1 VDRMVYLGMVGARDT
16 AEAQAIVSNNL
27 ANANTTGFRADLEQ
41 LKSLPVYGPG
51 QASRAYA
58 VVQTPASDLTPSA
71 PINTGRD
78 LDVAVQGDGWI
89 AVQAPDGTEAYT
101 RAGDLHISTGGILT
115 TGAGHPVLG
124 NGGGPVALP
133 PAQKVDIAADGTI
146 SVQPTGQTDMV
157 VLDRIKLVRPPDSE
171 LTKGEDGLFRLASG
185 DEAPADGTVRV
196 VSGAIESS
204 NVNSVD
210 ALVRMIDLSRTF
222 DLQVK
227 VMKEAES
234 TDASATRLI
243 SMT

>member
-1 VDRMVYLGMVGARDT
+1 MVYIGMVGARDT

-27 ANANTTGFRADLEQ
+27 ANANTPGFRADLEQ

-58 VVQTPASDLTPSA
+58 IVQTPASDLTPSA

-78 LDVAVQGDGWI
+78 LDIAVQGDGWI

-101 RAGDLHISTGGILT
+101 RSGDLRISTGGILT

-124 NGGGPVALP
+124 NGGGPIALP

-146 SVQPTGQTDMV
+146 SVQPTGQSNMA
-157 VLDRIKLVRPPDSE
+157 VLDRIKLVRPPDSQ
-171 LTKGEDGLFRLASG
+171 LSKGEEGLFRLASG
-185 DEAPADGTVRV
+185 DQAPADGTVRV

-204 NVNSVD
+204 NVNSVE
-210 ALVRMIDLSRTF
+210 ALVRMIDLARTF

-227 VMKEAES
+227 VMKEAET
-234 TDASATRLI
+234 TDASTTRLI

>member
-1 VDRMVYLGMVGARDT
+1 VDRMVYVGMVGARDT

-41 LKSLPVYGPG
+41 FESLPVYGPG
-51 QASRAYA
+51 HPSRAYA
-58 VVQTPASDLTPSA
+58 IVQTPASDLTPSA

-78 LDVAVQGDGWI
+78 LDIAVQGDGWI
-89 AVQAPDGTEAYT
+89 AVQAPEGTEAYT

-124 NGGGPVALP
+124 NAGGPIALP

-146 SVQPTGQTDMV
+146 SIQPTGQSSMV

-185 DEAPADGTVRV
+185 NQAPADGTARV

-204 NVNSVD
+204 NVNSVE

-227 VMKEAES
+227 VMKEAEN